1 MFMARSSERLSA
13 DAYTRVSVEEYLQAA
28 AEQRARIE
36 LAIAE
41 AEQRRDRALEVKEWL
56 DRQVRP
62 PGPPA
67 GKASPVPDT
76 GVGPTDGG

>member
-13 DAYTRVSVEEYLQAA
+13 DAYTRASVEEYLQAA

-41 AEQRRDRALEVKEWL
+41 AEQRRDRAREVKDWL
-56 DRQVRP
+56 DRHVRP
-62 PGPPA
+62 PGPSTGDAP
-67 GKASPVPDT
+67 PVPEA
-76 GVGPTDGG
+76 GGGQADGG

>member
-13 DAYTRVSVEEYLQAA
+13 DAYTRASVEEYLQAA

-41 AEQRRDRALEVKEWL
+41 AEQRRDRALEVTEWL
-56 DRQVRP
+56 DRLGRQRAAGAADRRP
-62 PGPPA
+62 GSAA
-67 GKASPVPDT
+67 GSAR
-76 GVGPTDGG
+76 GA